1 MIPRL
6 ILVIVVA
13 IVFYYALPL
22 SFKKLTMRRRAKDVG
37 RLLSLT
43 DSKPVKGTLV
53 SLNENI
59 MTAAPAG
66 SGEEIRVV
74 PNRTRFYLREEN
86 GVIEQLNWDSVFLAQ
101 KGLSILWLPAKNRL
115 GKNLCLI
122 SPPGEGS
129 GKQEEDAKFAEMR
142 DDETAKKWFVAA
154 GAFLEFLF
162 LVEASRFSAYKDV
175 GIAALIAV
183 FGKALPY
190 CPPGLILTITA
201 HYLKARNENPDI
213 KKSRLQQKTG
223 FALALLGIIL
233 NWGILFVLIR
243 EIGFL

>member
-22 SFKKLTMRRRAKDVG
+22 SFKKLTMRRRAKDVE

-129 GKQEEDAKFAEMR
+129 GKLEEDAKFAEMR

-183 FGKALPY
+183 FGKALPLSAGPDTHDNRTLPEGAMKIGHKKKPASTEDRLCACLTRH
-190 CPPGLILTITA
+190 CP
-201 HYLKARNENPDI
+201 
-213 KKSRLQQKTG
+213 Q
-223 FALALLGIIL
+223 LGDSL
-233 NWGILFVLIR
+233 R
-243 EIGFL
+243 SHP

>member
-101 KGLSILWLPAKNRL
+101 KGLSILWLPAKKPLRQE
-115 GKNLCLI
+115 
-122 SPPGEGS
+122 SVPDFDARRGE
-129 GKQEEDAKFAEMR
+129 R
-142 DDETAKKWFVAA
+142 
-154 GAFLEFLF
+154 
-162 LVEASRFSAYKDV
+162 
-175 GIAALIAV
+175 
-183 FGKALPY
+183 
-190 CPPGLILTITA
+190 
-201 HYLKARNENPDI
+201 
-213 KKSRLQQKTG
+213 KTG
-223 FALALLGIIL
+223 GRRYSCGDEGRRDGEEMVRSGGRLPGIPVSRRSIALLSL
-233 NWGILFVLIR
+233 
-243 EIGFL
+243 